1 MARILDYNPLTKE
14 SVTFEYDETS
24 DAITIGH
31 HQDVSDVLEY
41 NKTLAKLDDY
51 SKRGIKESWWH
62 YAKVPNTAILK
73 MRFEKGID
81 FFDPAHAPAVFRF
94 LNDAENQYLR
104 TTPKKHL
111 PK

>member
-14 SVTFEYDETS
+14 SVTFDYDES
-24 DAITIGH
+24 NDAITIGH
-31 HQDVSDVLEY
+31 HQDVSNVLEY
-41 NKTLAKLDDY
+41 NKTLANTEEY

-81 FFDPAHAPAVFRF
+81 FFEKSHAPAVFRF
-94 LNDAENQYLR
+94 LNDEENKYLR
-104 TTPKKHL
+104 TTTKKHM